1 VTLPQL
7 SQGFHHLLLPTPL
20 TSLGALE
27 PTLRSRMDLANELF
41 FQMHH
46 WTFGSRS
53 TPLSRMIEERKRDI
67 HINVSRPV
75 RMPDGTL
82 KWPSTAWSSWA
93 ENMSKLSALIDD
105 AEALIASESARCYLH
120 IKIEM
125 DRQVSELRENLEKQR
140 ERFTALLRL
149 TKDYADLVL
158 LDVSEEIQQQSS
170 LLDSLERRLDMAK
183 TLREEVVQ
191 LRKSYDVGTLDPIR
205 KLRRTGV

>member
-1 VTLPQL
+1 
-7 SQGFHHLLLPTPL
+7 
-20 TSLGALE
+20 
-27 PTLRSRMDLANELF
+27 MDLAHALF

-46 WTFGSRS
+46 WTVGPRW
-53 TPLSRMIEERKRDI
+53 TPISRMIEERKRDI

-82 KWPSTAWSSWA
+82 KWPPTAWSSWA

-205 KLRRTGV
+205 KLRCTGV